1 MAYILRM
8 LFIETP
14 TFTRLIA
21 SLLEDDEYSKL
32 QEELVKRPDAG
43 DLIKD
48 GGGIRK
54 LRWKRA
60 GTGKSGGIR
69 VIYYWITE
77 DEQILLLVAYLKST
91 KDNLTDKETAVLR
104 KLVKE
109 L

>member
-1 MAYILRM
+1 LQD
-8 LFIETP
+8 E
-14 TFTRLIA
+14 
-21 SLLEDDEYSKL
+21 LL
-32 QEELVKRPDAG
+32 KRPDAG
-43 DLIKD
+43 DLIKN

-60 GTGKSGGIR
+60 GSGKSGGIR

-77 DEQILLLVAYLKST
+77 DEQILMLLAYPKNA
-91 KDNLTDKETAVLR
+91 KDNLTDQETALLR